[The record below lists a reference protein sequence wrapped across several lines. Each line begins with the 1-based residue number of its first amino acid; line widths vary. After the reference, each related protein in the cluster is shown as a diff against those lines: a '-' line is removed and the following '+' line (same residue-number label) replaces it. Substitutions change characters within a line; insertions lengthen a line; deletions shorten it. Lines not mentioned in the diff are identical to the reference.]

1 MKPAVLTK
9 SSLSF
14 FYAEKLKYHHTC
26 MLGLTFFMPL
36 AVVFLA
42 AWLTGSYFSVDA
54 YNWWY
59 IGLYPGFL
67 GVVSSVIGRKDLEKK
82 NHTIWSLPC
91 EMERIWDAKVLVGV
105 MESGTAV
112 FILTVLT
119 IICEKGIEGIFH
131 VSMAAV
137 FSFQTKLAAGVV
149 LWLTTLWQIPF
160 CLLLSQKMG
169 TFVMLLI
176 HMISYSV
183 LAGTMSLKPW
193 FFLLP
198 GAITSRLMCPVIG
211 VLPNGLL
218 FEPGQMT
225 YSLELGERSSL
236 GIGIFSALLWFCFF
250 WFAGRKWFGKQV
262 EK

>member
-1 MKPAVLTK
+1 LWSRKTDSQREEK
-9 SSLSF
+9 SDEASGFDKKQPFF

-59 IGLYPGFL
+59 IGLYPGLL

-82 NHTIWSLPC
+82 NHTIWSSPC

-176 HMISYSV
+176 HIVYDLLNCPRLDPLDCPWIALYTV
-183 LAGTMSLKPW
+183 LINRKGKVPEHPLAKTVLRNHGFNTMY
-193 FFLLP
+193 
-198 GAITSRLMCPVIG
+198 IVPVYTR
-211 VLPNGLL
+211 V
-218 FEPGQMT
+218 GQ
-225 YSLELGERSSL
+225 Y
-236 GIGIFSALLWFCFF
+236 IFT
-250 WFAGRKWFGKQV
+250 
-262 EK
+262 

>member
-1 MKPAVLTK
+1 
-9 SSLSF
+9 
-14 FYAEKLKYHHTC
+14 

-59 IGLYPGFL
+59 IGLYPGL
-67 GVVSSVIGRKDLEKK
+67 LCVVSSMIGRKDLEKK

-91 EMERIWDAKVLVGV
+91 EMEKIWDAKVLVGV
-105 MESGTAV
+105 LESGAAV

-119 IICEKGIEGIFH
+119 IICEKGIEGVFH

-225 YSLELGERSSL
+225 YSPELGERSSL
-236 GIGIFSALLWFCFF
+236 GIGIFSALLWFVFF

>member
-1 MKPAVLTK
+1 MPLPLLMRYKHFRHSLNNAISRGEQPRLTK
-9 SSLSF
+9 S
-14 FYAEKLKYHHTC
+14 
-26 MLGLTFFMPL
+26 
-36 AVVFLA
+36 
-42 AWLTGSYFSVDA
+42 
-54 YNWWY
+54 
-59 IGLYPGFL
+59 IR
-67 GVVSSVIGRKDLEKK
+67 GRSND
-82 NHTIWSLPC
+82 
-91 EMERIWDAKVLVGV
+91 
-105 MESGTAV
+105 
-112 FILTVLT
+112 
-119 IICEKGIEGIFH
+119 
-131 VSMAAV
+131 
-137 FSFQTKLAAGVV
+137 
-149 LWLTTLWQIPF
+149 
-160 CLLLSQKMG
+160 LLLGRDTDQAADSSRGHKH
-169 TFVMLLI
+169 